1 MRRVLYGVVIL
12 LSLVMLAAPTL
23 AQEKNP
29 DGMVKIQ
36 SGSIAAGIGWNW
48 GSGTITFQGKENHFK
63 VDGLSVGTVGFV
75 MSDTTGEV
83 YNLKNVADFGGTYT
97 AFSAG
102 MTVGGGGSVMA
113 LKNQNGV
120 ELYLKTRSQGI
131 NFQTAMDGVK
141 IKME

>member
-1 MRRVLYGVVIL
+1 MRRVLYSLVIM
-12 LSLVMLAAPTL
+12 LSLVVLAGPTL
-23 AQEKNP
+23 AADKTP
-29 DGMVKIQ
+29 DATVKIQ

-48 GSGTITFQGKENHFK
+48 GSGAIMFQGKENRFK
-63 VDGLSVGTVGFV
+63 VDGLTVGTVGFV
-75 MSDTTGEV
+75 MSDATGEV
-83 YNLKNVADFGGTYT
+83 YNLKNLADFAGTYT

-120 ELYLKTRSQGI
+120 ELYLKSRSQGV

-141 IKME
+141 IKLE